1 MIKLYTDE
9 GWPNFSEDDGILSTG
24 APIIFIWG
32 GRGTGKTYGA
42 IKHVHEK
49 RKIFVFASH
58 AAAGGVDLFVSVD
71 VAMVPAEQRPAY
83 TLCAIQNV
91 KNCGHVRGGQCR
103 GLY

>member
-42 IKHVHEK
+42 IKYVHEK
-49 RKIFVFASH
+49 
-58 AAAGGVDLFVSVD
+58 
-71 VAMVPAEQRPAY
+71 EE
-83 TLCAIQNV
+83 
-91 KNCGHVRGGQCR
+91 
-103 GLY
+103 